1 MGAMI
6 RPGMDTSGV
15 LRGGFGRARTA
26 LLVTFAFGVSAC
38 GAAAPNYGADD
49 PSHGMET
56 PPPEEPPKPEAPPPP
71 PDDVVLRA
79 ARPFHGERAQDGAL
93 LGSIAFLSELS
104 RADAICI
111 GERHDNPSDHYA
123 QLAVLRGLIER
134 QEVGGYELGLGLEMF
149 EQDQQEALD
158 KFGSARISLD
168 ELVKQSKYEERWGYP
183 IQFYAPQ
190 LEAAQHAKNQLIAL
204 NVSRALTRA
213 VAEGGI
219 EGLPPEVRD
228 DLPELD
234 LDNPEHRALFD
245 ALMAGHPVT
254 GDSNEHPDSSE
265 HLYQAQVVWD
275 EAMAARAAEWLRL
288 RAPARKMVIFA
299 GLAHCHRSAIPSRLA
314 KRVNARVVSVLP
326 VSPSGDQERPAARA
340 LPADPHATPAAVAR
354 APGAPG
360 AAEAV
365 MRAGYDYRLVF
376 E

>member
-1 MGAMI
+1 MG
-6 RPGMDTSGV
+6 TSGEPRGV
-15 LRGGFGRARTA
+15 LRSGFGLARAA
-26 LLVTFAFGVSAC
+26 LLLASAFGASAC
-38 GAAAPNYGADD
+38 GAAAPSYGADD

-56 PPPEEPPKPEAPPPP
+56 PPPEKPKEPEAPPAPP
-71 PDDVVLRA
+71 EDIVLRA
-79 ARPFHGERAQDGAL
+79 ARPFHGERAEDGAR
-93 LGSIAFLSELS
+93 LGSAALMRALSQ
-104 RADAICI
+104 ADAICV
-111 GERHDNPSDHYA
+111 GERHDDPSDHYA

-134 QEVGGYELGLGLEMF
+134 HEIGGFELGLGLEMF

-158 KFGSARISLD
+158 KFASGRLSLN
-168 ELVKQSKYEERWGYP
+168 ELVTQSKYEERWGFP

-190 LEAAQHAKNQLIAL
+190 LEAAQHAKSQLIAL

-219 EGLPPEVRD
+219 ESLPPEVRE

-234 LDNPEHRALFD
+234 LFNPEHRALFD
-245 ALMAGHPVT
+245 SLMAGHPVT
-254 GDSNEHPDSSE
+254 GDSKQQADTAD

-275 EAMAARAAEWLRL
+275 ESMAARAAEWLRL

-326 VSPSGDQERPAARA
+326 VLPSGDQGRPNARA
-340 LPADPHATPAAVAR
+340 LPADPHAAPAAEAL

-360 AAEAV
+360 AAETV